1 MNWYFYRHHDMYSGT
16 LIDLSTPQTIRI
28 AMKTSSN
35 CCLSRSIST
44 ISFGRVLV
52 KKRASKDLLVY

>member
-1 MNWYFYRHHDMYSGT
+1 MKK
-16 LIDLSTPQTIRI
+16 
-28 AMKTSSN
+28 AMKTNSN

-52 KKRASKDLLVY
+52 KKRASKDLLVF